1 MVFCIILYII
11 GGLSTCASVTCM
23 HHNLIHLGLCHP
35 AQKPSSE
42 HTPTHSNQ
50 IHNNIYKRVF
60 SYVKTYSNHMLVWVL
75 QQFQYYNI
83 SLGLPNLSLV
93 LTYPQRNKPILCE
106 PYLMLQSIQH
116 NRLPLV
122 RMSFAKRCGVGFL
135 GVQSEIAALISAGF
149 LPSAIKFCIH

>member
-1 MVFCIILYII
+1 MYFCINLYII
-11 GGLSTCASVTCM
+11 GGLSTCVSVTCM
-23 HHNLIHLGLCHP
+23 HHNLIHLGLCHL
-35 AQKPSSE
+35 AQKSSSE

-50 IHNNIYKRVF
+50 IHNNIYKRGF
-60 SYVKTYSNHMLVWVL
+60 SYVKTQSDHNLVSVL

-83 SLGLPNLSLV
+83 SQGLSNLSLV
-93 LTYPQRNKPILCE
+93 LTDSQQNRPNLCE

-122 RMSFAKRCGVGFL
+122 HMSFAKRCGVMC
-135 GVQSEIAALISAGF
+135 QSEIAALISAGF